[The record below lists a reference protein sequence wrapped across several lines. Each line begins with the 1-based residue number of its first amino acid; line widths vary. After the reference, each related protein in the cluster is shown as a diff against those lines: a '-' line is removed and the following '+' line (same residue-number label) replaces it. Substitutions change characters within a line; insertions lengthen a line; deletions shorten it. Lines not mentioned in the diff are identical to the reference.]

1 MYRTLEAPDSS
12 ISLTVAITFNHSM
25 TSRAGRS
32 VGNVTLQGLD
42 RDFELPD
49 WGKARVLGLHYLEA
63 VQSLL
68 WCECAIS
75 YIFIFMRA

>member
-1 MYRTLEAPDSS
+1 M
-12 ISLTVAITFNHSM
+12 
-25 TSRAGRS
+25 
-32 VGNVTLQGLD
+32 GNVTLQGLD

-75 YIFIFMRA
+75 YILYLHESLIGGLATVTKAEMPTAYGENR